1 MVKRLSAHA
10 VIVLAF
16 AAGAAC
22 ATIIAVAAVVHPPP
36 RHRATVGAL
45 AVATC
50 TARGDLPDPI
60 CTPGTTN
67 PDVTQATIATT
78 ICLPGWTRTI
88 RPPSSY
94 TTPLKRAQMAA
105 YGYTDDITAH
115 EEDHLIPLELGGA
128 TRDPLNLWPEPD
140 ASPNGKDVTESRLK
154 RAVCAGA
161 VTLAA
166 AQDAIRLDW
175 PHALDLVAAWC
186 PPRT

>member
-1 MVKRLSAHA
+1 MKRQLSPHA
-10 VIVLAF
+10 VILLAF
-16 AAGAAC
+16 ATGVGF
-22 ATIIAVAAVVHPPP
+22 ATVIAIAAVVHPPA
-36 RHRATVGAL
+36 RHRATIGAL

-50 TARGDLPDPI
+50 TARGDLPDPV

-78 ICLPGWTRTI
+78 ICVPGWTRTI

-105 YGYTDDITAH
+105 YGYIDDIATH

-140 ASPNGKDVTESRLK
+140 ASPNPKDHREAQLK
-154 RAVCAGA
+154 RLVCAGT

-186 PPRT
+186 PHP